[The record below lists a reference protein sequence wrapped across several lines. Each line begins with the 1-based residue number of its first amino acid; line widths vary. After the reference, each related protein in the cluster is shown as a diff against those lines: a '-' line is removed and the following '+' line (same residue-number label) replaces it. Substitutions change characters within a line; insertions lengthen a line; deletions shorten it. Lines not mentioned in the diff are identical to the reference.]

1 MQEFKITK
9 KFFDLKDL
17 DYAAFQSKLTPGIP
31 PEHFI
36 GIRMPLM
43 RKLAKEY
50 IKDPEC
56 VQFLNRLPHKYYEEN
71 MLHGLLIEQIRDYD
85 ECIKQLDIFLPYVDN
100 WAVCDVMSPKVFKR
114 NTNRLIDDINRWI
127 ASRHT
132 YTIRFGIGMLMRYYL
147 EDLFK
152 PEYLSLVASVRSD
165 EYYVKMMIAWF
176 FATALAKQY
185 KKTVPYI
192 ESKVL
197 DDWTHRK
204 TIQKACESY
213 RISDEQKKYLKT
225 LK

>member
-185 KKTVPYI
+185 EKTVPYI